1 MNDTS
6 STTTEYQHHEYDE
19 ELLVT
24 LHHFHFWIC
33 TVQISQ
39 AAAAYHNT
47 IKSLT
52 YVYRSCIA
60 GRATSRVSGRLKAM
74 ACALESSRI

>member
-1 MNDTS
+1 M
-6 STTTEYQHHEYDE
+6 
-19 ELLVT
+19 T
-24 LHHFHFWIC
+24 LAVLQLNINIIFMMKYFWIC

-39 AAAAYHNT
+39 AAAAYHNTIT